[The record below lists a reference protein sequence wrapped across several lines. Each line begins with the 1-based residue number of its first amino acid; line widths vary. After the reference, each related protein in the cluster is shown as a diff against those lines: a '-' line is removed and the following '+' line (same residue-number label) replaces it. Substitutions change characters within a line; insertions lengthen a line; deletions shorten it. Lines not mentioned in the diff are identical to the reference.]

1 MSADGFYF
9 NVKQWLGDDAVLLMD
24 WDARAMHLQLMCLA
38 WQQDPPGRLPADE
51 KILRRWVGNPSAE
64 DWEERLRPQIAR
76 AWKIDDGHWIQ
87 EGLLREWERQASNSQ
102 KRRAA
107 ANARWDKGRSA
118 EGGSGGARAPGKA
131 AAASAEPDPFLEAVL
146 GRDGEPLSGP
156 ESGFNLSS
164 VLKENALFFEQ
175 ASAEERASIWSVG
188 VKLLRHEAFDDNKA
202 RAYLGKL
209 ISELGE
215 KRVAEAIAQLS
226 LKALPP
232 ADGKSYLVGILKGE
246 ANRRKGRGRVAL

>member
-38 WQQDPPGRLPADE
+38 WQQDPPGKLPADE

-76 AWKIDDGHWIQ
+76 AWTISEGHWIQ

-107 ANARWDKGRSA
+107 ANARWDKRSA
-118 EGGSGGARAPGKA
+118 EGAGSAAKPGRKGKPEA
-131 AAASAEPDPFLEAVL
+131 DPFLEAVL
-146 GRDGEPLSGP
+146 GSDGEPLSGP
-156 ESGFNLSS
+156 EAGFNLSS

-232 ADGKSYLVGILKGE
+232 ADGKSYLMGILKGE

>member
-51 KILRRWVGNPSAE
+51 KILRRWVGNPSPQ
-64 DWEERLRPQIAR
+64 DWEERLRPQILR
-76 AWKIDDGHWIQ
+76 AWKISEGHWVQ

-107 ANARWDKGRSA
+107 ANARWDKRSA
-118 EGGSGGARAPGKA
+118 ESG
-131 AAASAEPDPFLEAVL
+131 AASAPGRAKASKEPTDPFLEAVL
-146 GRDGEPLSGP
+146 GSDGEPLSAP
-156 ESGFNLSS
+156 EAGFNLSS

>member
-38 WQQDPPGRLPADE
+38 WQQDPPGTLPADE
-51 KILRRWVGNPSAE
+51 KILRRWIGNPSPQ

-76 AWKIDDGHWIQ
+76 AWKISDGQWMQ
-87 EGLLREWERQASNSQ
+87 EGLFREWERQANNSQ

-107 ANARWDKGRSA
+107 ANARWDKGRASDGEPAPKRPATGGAKADSA
-118 EGGSGGARAPGKA
+118 E
-131 AAASAEPDPFLEAVL
+131 DPFLSEVL
-146 GRDGEPLSGP
+146 GRDGEPLSSP
-156 ESGFNLSS
+156 DSGFSLSA
-164 VLKENALFFEQ
+164 VLKENAIFFEQ